1 MVAEMGPEHWAQHV
15 RQPVL
20 FTQVIE
26 RLAHDGCT
34 LFLEISPH
42 PLLTGAIQQTLRAS
56 GVDGLALS
64 SCRRGDDERGS
75 LLNSLGT
82 LYTLGWPVN
91 WPAVTGGGHDDLS
104 LPIPAAPQP
113 GDIAGGVVGRN
124 SPYCFLFP
132 ARRPKPSEIARDPLH
147 ITYEQIKTWPLSDIA
162 YVAATRREH
171 LEHRLAVVGTRRE
184 ELFSALE
191 AFAKNQNPVNL
202 LAATCRSTDRPKV
215 AFVCSGQGPQW
226 WGMGRELLASMPIFR
241 REIARCAD
249 ADEAACRLGL
259 VEELTR
265 DEANSRLHE
274 TEIAQPALFALQ
286 VALAAVWRSWGIE
299 PHALVG
305 HSVGEVAAAHLGGV
319 LSFDDAVKVI
329 CHRGRLMQ
337 MEPLGIAMAKEL
349 SGLAPQ
355 TASIPIYSTVTGEE
369 AKEEDFDTVY
379 WERNIREPVRFAAA
393 VRAMLDAGFHTF
405 VELSPHPVLSS
416 MVLQCAATL
425 SRKAQVLPSLRQGN
439 SDRSRMLKTL
449 AALFVAGAEIDWQRV
464 FAEGGRVVPLP
475 LYPWQRKRYWL
486 A

>member
-1 MVAEMGPEHWAQHV
+1 MVGHGS
-15 RQPVL
+15 RTSDIQPV
-20 FTQVIE
+20 
-26 RLAHDGCT
+26 
-34 LFLEISPH
+34 
-42 PLLTGAIQQTLRAS
+42 
-56 GVDGLALS
+56 
-64 SCRRGDDERGS
+64 
-75 LLNSLGT
+75 
-82 LYTLGWPVN
+82 
-91 WPAVTGGGHDDLS
+91 
-104 LPIPAAPQP
+104 
-113 GDIAGGVVGRN
+113 
-124 SPYCFLFP
+124 
-132 ARRPKPSEIARDPLH
+132 
-147 ITYEQIKTWPLSDIA
+147 
-162 YVAATRREH
+162 
-171 LEHRLAVVGTRRE
+171 
-184 ELFSALE
+184 
-191 AFAKNQNPVNL
+191 
-202 LAATCRSTDRPKV
+202 
-215 AFVCSGQGPQW
+215 
-226 WGMGRELLASMPIFR
+226 FR

-249 ADEAACRLGL
+249 AIKRHASWDLMD
-259 VEELTR
+259 VMTS
-265 DEANSRLHE
+265 DEANSRLCE
-274 TEIAQPALFALQ
+274 TEIAQPALFSLQ

-305 HSVGEVAAAHLGGV
+305 HSVGEVAAAHLGGR
-319 LSFDDAVKVI
+319 LSFDDAIKVI

-425 SRKAQVLPSLRQGN
+425 SRKAQVLPSLQQGN
-439 SDRSRMLKTL
+439 SVRSRMFKTL